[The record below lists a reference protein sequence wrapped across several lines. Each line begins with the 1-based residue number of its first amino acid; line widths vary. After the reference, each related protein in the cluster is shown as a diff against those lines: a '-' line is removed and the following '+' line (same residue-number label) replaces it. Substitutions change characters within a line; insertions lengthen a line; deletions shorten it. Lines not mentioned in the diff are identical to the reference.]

1 MANINV
7 SRKSKITILS
17 IIGILIIALSL
28 TYAYMAPHIG
38 KAATT
43 KVDIVSGSLD
53 KMDFEQ
59 GTPIGLTVDSSTL
72 GMGKGNLTGST
83 TSSVTLVANN
93 TTNEATKYYDVV
105 FDIEENGFFYT
116 TLEKTPEIILTIKD
130 QNNNNVTSVPGLT
143 YVNQGGVSGF
153 DITEYE
159 GEIVL
164 KSKQEITTTSSTTGT
179 THTWNA
185 TITFINLDVKDQS
198 DIEGKT
204 MSANLIIEENNITN
218 TILRNNGGKS
228 HIEGKSSPDFNTF
241 TTINEGMFV
250 MDDDHGMS
258 YYFRGAVD
266 NNWIKFGKENGNY
279 IYWRIVR
286 INGNGSVKLIYSGT
300 TPPTEL
306 QKVVMTG
313 SGTESGQ
320 SAFSTLYSSA
330 EYVGYMY
337 TLGTHRGHGTS
348 STIKTNLDTWYI
360 NNLLSYEKYLSD
372 FVVCNDREFDDDWIP
387 VGFPS
392 KTMYSK
398 PLRRTWSTAIKQ
410 PKLTCTHKEDR
421 YTVKDTVI
429 GNGKLTY
436 PIGLLTADE
445 VVLAGAIDSI
455 TDSKSHYLYTN
466 RRYVLVSPF
475 VIGVDYVRVCVIGSS
490 GNITGYIVQDSSYGV
505 RPVISLSSDITV
517 SGTGQW
523 NDPYIVDM

>member
-72 GMGKGNLTGST
+72 GISKGNLTGST

-105 FDIEENGFFYT
+105 FYIEENGFFYT

-179 THTWNA
+179 THIWTS
-185 TITFINLDVKDQS
+185 TITFINLDGKDQS
-198 DIEGKT
+198 AIEGKT
-204 MSANLIIEENNITN
+204 MSANLIIKKYKSTFKET
-218 TILRNNGGKS
+218 LLANNGSKESIEQKS
-228 HIEGKSSPDFNTF
+228 HALDIIS
-241 TTINEGMFV
+241 TTNEGMYAIE
-250 MDDDHGMS
+250 DDYGMS

-266 NNWIKFGKENGNY
+266 NNWVKFGKEDDND
-279 IYWRIVR
+279 IWWRIVR
-286 INGNGSVKLIYSGT
+286 INGDGSVKLIYTGT
-300 TPPTEL
+300 EAPTDA

-313 SGTESGQ
+313 TKTQIGKYYFNSPDHRG
-320 SAFSTLYSSA
+320 
-330 EYVGYMY
+330 EYIGYMY
-337 TLGTHRGHGTS
+337 TLNEHRGH
-348 STIKTNLDTWYI
+348 STNSVIKKNIDNWYEENLQD
-360 NNLLSYEKYLSD
+360 YEDYLSD
-372 FVVCNDREFDDDWIP
+372 FVVCNDRSFITDEWIP
-387 VGFPS
+387 INLPD
-392 KTMYSK
+392 T
-398 PLRRTWSTAIKQ
+398 IK
-410 PKLTCTHKEDR
+410 
-421 YTVKDTVI
+421 
-429 GNGKLTY
+429 
-436 PIGLLTADE
+436 
-445 VVLAGAIDSI
+445 
-455 TDSKSHYLYTN
+455 
-466 RRYVLVSPF
+466 F
-475 VIGVDYVRVCVIGSS
+475 
-490 GNITGYIVQDSSYGV
+490 
-505 RPVISLSSDITV
+505 SDV
-517 SGTGQW
+517 
-523 NDPYIVDM
+523 